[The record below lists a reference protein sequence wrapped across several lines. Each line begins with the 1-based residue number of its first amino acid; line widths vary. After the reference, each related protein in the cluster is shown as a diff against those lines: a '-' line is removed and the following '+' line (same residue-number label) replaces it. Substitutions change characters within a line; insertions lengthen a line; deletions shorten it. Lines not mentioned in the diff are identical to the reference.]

1 MAQVTEDPGL
11 ERLIEFIRTDRGFD
25 FTGYKR
31 PSLTRRFQKRMQA
44 IGVTSF
50 DEYRTHLEEHPDEF
64 VDLFNTILIN
74 VTAFFR
80 DAPAWEHLRSEIVP
94 RIVEEAKGQDAI
106 RIWSTG
112 CASGEEAYSLAISF
126 AEVMPEAEFRERVKV
141 YATDVDEEALQEG
154 RHGIYTASTLETVAP
169 ELRERY
175 FERTEQR
182 FVVKA
187 DLRRSVIFG
196 RHDVVQDPPISR
208 IDLLCSRNTL
218 MYFTAD
224 AQARILANFH
234 FALRDGGFLF
244 LGKSEMMLGRSQL
257 FAPVNM
263 KQRIFQK
270 VARPD
275 AFRLLPRAALDEASS
290 DGGPVAIMRDVGFET
305 APIAQIVVDLRGNV
319 TLANIQARTLF
330 GLAQRDVGRPLKDL
344 ELSYKPVEL
353 RSQIDKAYA
362 ERHSINLHNVEWLQP
377 SGEVRVFD
385 VQVAPLVSSDGSFVG
400 VGVSFLDVTRY
411 KRLQDAV
418 EHSKRDVETAYEE
431 LQSTVE
437 ELETTNEE
445 LQSTN
450 EELETTNEEL
460 QSTNEELETMNE
472 ELQSTNEELETINDE
487 LNQRTDELN
496 QTNLFMASI
505 LRSLEAAVIVLD
517 HELRVAA
524 WNDGAFDLWGLRAE
538 ETQNEHFMN
547 LDIGFPTHSL
557 RAGLRAVL
565 NGEDPPPLTLEA
577 TNRRGR
583 QITCRVTLSPLADNG
598 GPPRGVILLMEA
610 VEP

>member
-1 MAQVTEDPGL
+1 MAERVKTPDLDALL
-11 ERLIEFIRTDRGFD
+11 EFVKDTRGFD

-31 PSLTRRFQKRMQA
+31 SSIQRRVAKRMA
-44 IGVTSF
+44 EVGVDRF
-50 DEYRTHLEEHPDEF
+50 EDYIDYLQLHGEEF
-64 VDLFNTILIN
+64 AQLFNTLLIN

-80 DAPAWEHLRSEIVP
+80 DGPAWDFLRSTVIP
-94 RIVEEAKGQDAI
+94 RVIEESQGNDSI

-112 CASGEEAYSLAISF
+112 CASGEEAYSLAIAF
-126 AEVMPEAEFRERVKV
+126 AEVLPDADFRERVKI

-154 RHGIYTASTLETVAP
+154 RHGIYLASKLETVP
-169 ELRERY
+169 LDLREKY
-175 FERTEQR
+175 FDRVEQR
-182 FVVKA
+182 FVVKPEV
-187 DLRRSVIFG
+187 RRSVIFG

-208 IDLLCSRNTL
+208 IDLLSSRNTL

-224 AQARILANFH
+224 AQSRILANFH
-234 FALRDGGFLF
+234 FALRNGGFLF
-244 LGKSEMMLGRSQL
+244 LGKSEMMLTRSQL
-257 FAPVNM
+257 FVPVNL
-263 KQRIFQK
+263 KQRVFEK
-270 VARPD
+270 VARAD
-275 AFRLLPRAALDEASS
+275 AYRTVPRP
-290 DGGPVAIMRDVGFET
+290 PVPGEHEPVDTMRDVGFET
-305 APIAQIVVDLRGNV
+305 APIAQVVVDTRGNV
-319 TLANIQARTLF
+319 TLANQQARTLF

-353 RSQIDKAYA
+353 RSQIEKAYA
-362 ERHSINLHNVEWLQP
+362 ERHSISLRDVEWLQP
-377 SGEVRVFD
+377 GGDLRVFD
-385 VQVAPLVSSDGSFVG
+385 VQVGPLVAQDGAFVG

-517 HELRVAA
+517 DELRVAA
-524 WNDGAFDLWGLRAE
+524 WNDGAFELWGLRAE
-538 ETQNEHFMN
+538 ETQNQHFMN
-547 LDIGFPTHSL
+547 LDIGFPTHRL
-557 RAGLRAVL
+557 RPGLRAVL
-565 NGEDPPPLTLEA
+565 NGEEPPEHLVVES

-583 QITCRVTLSPLADNG
+583 QLDVRVQLSPLADNG
-598 GPPRGVILLMEA
+598 GAPRGVIVFMEA
-610 VEP
+610 VED